1 MVTIELF
8 GIPRIRAGRG
18 QVVVD
23 AGTIGEALTRLA
35 RLCPALQGTIVEGDH
50 VHPAYRLSVNGDRFV
65 ADPQTRLDD
74 GDALW
79 LLSAD
84 VGG

>member
-8 GIPRIRAGRG
+8 GIPRIRAGRR
-18 QVVVD
+18 QFEVQAATV
-23 AGTIGEALTRLA
+23 GEALTGLA
-35 RLCPALQGTIVEGDH
+35 QLCPTLEGAIVEGDH
-50 VHPAYRLSVNGDRFV
+50 LHPAYRLSINGDRFV